1 MVAIPIGYDQPGVA
15 ARIAYHGVG
24 ELVEIRD
31 LTTRRLS
38 ELIAKVTSNP
48 SYRNKARWFRKVIRE
63 TRGLDVAADVIERVF
78 GAVKEVRFRSMSRRQ
93 RLSRTDAQSTS
104 RAMQIG
110 IG

>member
-15 ARIAYHGVG
+15 ARIAYHGAG
-24 ELVEIRD
+24 ELVEIGD

-48 SYRNKARWFRKVIRE
+48 SYRTKVRWFQNIIRE

-78 GAVKEVRFRSMSRRQ
+78 GAVKEVRFRSMSHRQ
-93 RLSRTDAQSTS
+93 RLSRTDAQ
-104 RAMQIG
+104 RASEVMQIG